1 MKKIRFILYCL
12 MLGTILPAY
21 AQNVATLKGRVHSW
35 KNDGQL
41 LIIGAKGQYDTVR
54 VAQDGS
60 FSHKFNT
67 TEPVEKGLY
76 LEYLGDDR
84 TVINCYL
91 VPGQTTELKVTG
103 EKVEGRLRSV
113 PEFSGVNRKE
123 CEYLHK
129 TSGFWCN
136 FSPVYTK
143 QDGSV
148 IRFCEYKEQLAA
160 YQDTLR
166 EMLKTTRKEF
176 RAPKLAVVDE
186 LPAQVL
192 FSYAWGAQRN
202 KINPAED
209 PGFMDYYNS
218 IDLNKMENVKI
229 TEQWLR
235 FYQRTHPA
243 GSPENSTLR
252 FLQLLRE
259 KISNP
264 DVRNQLADE
273 KMHIYFAVGGDEAM
287 PEIFAEY
294 KKTSTNPE
302 ALAKIQPVY
311 DRLSR
316 LIPGVEASDFEM
328 QTVDGKSV
336 HFRDI
341 IGKGKVTYIDFW
353 ATWCGPCCGEIPF
366 VEKLVEKYKGNPNI
380 EFLSI
385 SLDNDLKKWHQ
396 KLEKDQP
403 LWPQFVIPENFD
415 SIFAKEYNITAIPRF
430 MIFDKE
436 GKIININAP
445 RPSSDKIDT
454 FLQKYIQ

>member
-1 MKKIRFILYCL
+1 MKKIRFILYWL

-21 AQNVATLKGRVHSW
+21 TQNTATLEGKVHSW

-41 LIIGAKGQYDTVR
+41 LIVGTKGQYDTVQ

-60 FSHKFNT
+60 FSHRFSI

-91 VPGQTTELKVTG
+91 VPGQTTRLKVTG
-103 EKVEGRLRSV
+103 EKIEGRLRSV
-113 PEFSGVNRKE
+113 PEFSGVNQKE
-123 CEYLHK
+123 CEYLYK

-148 IRFCEYKEQLAA
+148 ISFREYKGQLTA

-166 EMLKTTRKEF
+166 EMLRNTRKEF
-176 RAPKLAVVDE
+176 KAQKTVQIDR
-186 LPAQVL
+186 LPSEAL
-192 FSYAWGAQRN
+192 FPYAWGAGRN

-209 PGFMDYYNS
+209 PDFMAYYNG
-218 IDLNKMENVKI
+218 IDLNDPENVKI
-229 TEQWLR
+229 IEQWLR
-235 FYQRTHPA
+235 FYQTTHPT
-243 GSPENSTLR
+243 GSPENNTVR

-259 KISNP
+259 KVSNQE
-264 DVRNQLADE
+264 VRNQLADE

-302 ALAKIQPVY
+302 ALAKIQPLY
-311 DRLSR
+311 DRLSK

-353 ATWCGPCCGEIPF
+353 ATWCGPCCAEIPF
-366 VEKLVEKYKGNPNI
+366 VEKLVEKYKDNPDI
-380 EFLSI
+380 EFISI
-385 SLDNDLKKWHQ
+385 SLDNDLKKWHR

-403 LWPQFVIPENFD
+403 QWPQFVIPENFD
-415 SIFAKEYNITAIPRF
+415 STFAKEYNITAIPRF

-445 RPSSDKIDT
+445 RPSRDNIDT
-454 FLQKYIQ
+454 FLQKYIR